1 MYKCGLKQGH
11 MIPLLV
17 GPRGLCVDPLKAW
30 LVQNEELR
38 KKEQQLVSIQES
50 VKQRLRLLKVK
61 AAFDAWETLL
71 NPWAWVL

>member
-1 MYKCGLKQGH
+1 MYKCGLKEGH

-30 LVQNEELR
+30 LVQNYELR
-38 KKEQQLVSIQES
+38 KLEEKLLSSQQSIER
-50 VKQRLRLLKVK
+50 RLRLLKVK
-61 AAFDAWETLL
+61 AAFDAWESIL